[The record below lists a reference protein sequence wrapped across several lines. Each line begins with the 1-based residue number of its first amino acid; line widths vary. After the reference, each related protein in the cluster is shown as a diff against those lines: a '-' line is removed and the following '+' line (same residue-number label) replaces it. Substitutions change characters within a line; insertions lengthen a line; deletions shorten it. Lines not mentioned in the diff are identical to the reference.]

1 MRIRASIQYSIAAAA
16 LLVLG
21 FALAAFV
28 SSAKLAEISEQ
39 QARAR
44 DISLGISE
52 LLILVQEYA
61 LYSEQRSGK
70 QFLARKTELAQL
82 LRDATSNS
90 VPAPQEA
97 LDELTSLADS
107 FQRLVDADASDA
119 RLKLR
124 QKNLLLGQA
133 QSSIYHLAE
142 SAHRWGDEVAELRE
156 RANSEFRMLAVGI
169 PVLMLL
175 VIALLG
181 ALVNRRVLRP
191 LSALEKTMQAVARGD
206 FNARSALA
214 TKDELG
220 DLSRTFDRMALD
232 LVTEL
237 RREIADRMRS
247 ETLLRARLNIVQL
260 SRTGSIDELLQAALD
275 AAEEVSGSQI
285 GFFHFVDADQ
295 ERLTLQA
302 WSSNTLKRMCTA
314 EGKGQHYSVSEAGVW
329 TDCVRTRVVVIHN
342 DYAGLPHKKGMPEGH
357 AKVVREL
364 VVPIVNDGK
373 VVAILGVGNK
383 AVDYVQADADA
394 VQMIAAMAQDI
405 VERSHGERLLAL
417 EHAVAHALAF
427 EIDKSSGLKAVMREI
442 CKSMQWARSTYWRV
456 DAAAGVLRLDE
467 VWNSPELDTQGYAD
481 EARGMEFA
489 PGVGLVGRVWQS
501 DEPLWIADLTQDPPP
516 WRSTLVSKFGM
527 RGMLAFAIRSEGKT
541 IGVLTFASRDV
552 REPDARLLALTRV
565 IGSQLGQFLQR
576 KAAEGEV
583 LELNAELEERVVERT
598 RALEFANRELE
609 SFCSAVSHD
618 LRAPLR
624 TIGGFS
630 DLIEKECTQAL
641 GERGRD
647 YIGRVRRA
655 AAQMAGLIEDL
666 LKLSKIARV
675 GMSSR
680 PVDLS
685 GLAREIA
692 QGLQAEGGGRDD
704 VEWRIAP
711 GLMAKGDPGLI
722 RVAMQNLLANAWKY
736 SAKRDGARIEFGAD
750 EKDGRR
756 EYFVRDNGAGF
767 DMTQSGRLFQ
777 PFQRL
782 HTQHEFPGTGI
793 GLATVARVVQRHGGE
808 IRAEG
813 DVDRGASFFFTLQG

>member
-1 MRIRASIQYSIAAAA
+1 MTP
-16 LLVLG
+16 LP
-21 FALAAFV
+21 F
-28 SSAKLAEISEQ
+28 
-39 QARAR
+39 
-44 DISLGISE
+44 
-52 LLILVQEYA
+52 
-61 LYSEQRSGK
+61 
-70 QFLARKTELAQL
+70 
-82 LRDATSNS
+82 TS
-90 VPAPQEA
+90 V
-97 LDELTSLADS
+97 
-107 FQRLVDADASDA
+107 
-119 RLKLR
+119 
-124 QKNLLLGQA
+124 
-133 QSSIYHLAE
+133 
-142 SAHRWGDEVAELRE
+142 
-156 RANSEFRMLAVGI
+156 
-169 PVLMLL
+169 
-175 VIALLG
+175 
-181 ALVNRRVLRP
+181 
-191 LSALEKTMQAVARGD
+191 
-206 FNARSALA
+206 
-214 TKDELG
+214 
-220 DLSRTFDRMALD
+220 TFD
-232 LVTEL
+232 E
-237 RREIADRMRS
+237 S
-247 ETLLRARLNIVQL
+247 
-260 SRTGSIDELLQAALD
+260 
-275 AAEEVSGSQI
+275 
-285 GFFHFVDADQ
+285 
-295 ERLTLQA
+295 
-302 WSSNTLKRMCTA
+302 
-314 EGKGQHYSVSEAGVW
+314 
-329 TDCVRTRVVVIHN
+329 
-342 DYAGLPHKKGMPEGH
+342 
-357 AKVVREL
+357 
-364 VVPIVNDGK
+364 
-373 VVAILGVGNK
+373 
-383 AVDYVQADADA
+383 
-394 VQMIAAMAQDI
+394 
-405 VERSHGERLLAL
+405 
-417 EHAVAHALAF
+417 
-427 EIDKSSGLKAVMREI
+427 
-442 CKSMQWARSTYWRV
+442 
-456 DAAAGVLRLDE
+456 
-467 VWNSPELDTQGYAD
+467 
-481 EARGMEFA
+481 
-489 PGVGLVGRVWQS
+489 VGLVGRVWQS

-624 TIGGFS
+624 TIDGFS

-813 DVDRGASFFFTLQG
+813 DVDRGASFFFTLQS

>member
-1 MRIRASIQYSIAAAA
+1 VRIRASIQYSIAAAA

-28 SSAKLAEISEQ
+28 SSAKLADIAAQ
-39 QARAR
+39 QARVQDLSR
-44 DISLGISE
+44 GVSE
-52 LLILVQEYA
+52 LLVLAQEYA
-61 LYSEQRSGK
+61 LYSEQRAGK
-70 QFLARKTELAQL
+70 QFLAHQAELATL
-82 LRDATSNS
+82 LRSARSNI

-97 LDELTSLADS
+97 LDELSSLEDT
-107 FQRLVDADASDA
+107 FRRLIEADASDA
-119 RLKLR
+119 SLKIR

-133 QSSIYHLAE
+133 QASIQLLAE
-142 SAHRWGDEVAELRE
+142 SAHRWDDEVGELSK
-156 RANSEFRMLAVGI
+156 RANGEFRTLAVGML
-169 PVLMLL
+169 VLMLL

-181 ALVNRRVLRP
+181 ALLNRRVLRP
-191 LSALEKTMQAVARGD
+191 LAALEQTMQAVARGD

-214 TKDELG
+214 AKDELG
-220 DLSRTFDRMALD
+220 DLSRTFDGMALD

-237 RREIADRMRS
+237 RGEIAERRRS
-247 ETLLRARLNIVQL
+247 EALLRARLNMAQL
-260 SRTGSIDELLQAALD
+260 GRAGSLDELLQAALD
-275 AAEEVSGSQI
+275 AAEEVTGSQI

-329 TDCVRTRVVVIHN
+329 TDCVRTRVAVIHN
-342 DYAGLPHKKGMPEGH
+342 DYASLAHKKGMPEGH

-364 VVPIVNDGK
+364 VVPIVRDDK

-383 AVDYVQADADA
+383 AVDYVQADTEA

-405 VERSHGERLLAL
+405 VERSHDERLLAL

-427 EIDKSSGLKAVMREI
+427 EADKFSGLKVVMREI
-442 CKSMQWARSTYWRV
+442 CTSLQWTRSTYWRV
-456 DAAAGVLRLDE
+456 DAAAGVMRLDE
-467 VWNSPELDTQGYAD
+467 VWNSPELDMQDYVN
-481 EARGMEFA
+481 EARGVEFA

-541 IGVLTFASRDV
+541 IGVLTFASREV
-552 REPDARLLALTRV
+552 REPDARLLALTRM

-583 LELNAELEERVVERT
+583 LKLNAELEERVAERT
-598 RALEFANRELE
+598 HALEFANRELE

-624 TIGGFS
+624 TIDGFS
-630 DLIEKECTQAL
+630 DLIGKECAPVL
-641 GERGRD
+641 GERGRE
-647 YIGRVRRA
+647 YLGRVRHA
-655 AAQMAGLIEDL
+655 AAQMARLIEDL
-666 LKLSKIARV
+666 LKLSQIARV
-675 GMSSR
+675 GMSSG

-736 SAKRDGARIEFGAD
+736 SSKRDTPCIEFGAD

-756 EYFVRDNGAGF
+756 EFFVRDNGAGF
-767 DMTQSGRLFQ
+767 DMTRSGRLFQ

-782 HTQHEFPGTGI
+782 HTQQEFPGTGI

-813 DVDRGASFFFTLQG
+813 DVDRGASFYFTLQG